1 MSFAS
6 PRRRSSRTTALHL
19 PPNFLARGVET
30 LRRADV
36 LLRLGALT
44 TTAVLLWAVTGMG
57 VPPFAFRTG
66 DVPSRKIISRVDF
79 SLPDDVE
86 TEKRRQEARR
96 LAEAVYE
103 NNVRL
108 LEEIRQ
114 ELTNKVSQLAQAE
127 SFDKVNQKL
136 WTEFSPPLM

>member
-1 MSFAS
+1 MSFGS
-6 PRRRSSRTTALHL
+6 PRRRTSRTMSFSL
-19 PPNFLARGVET
+19 PPNFFARAWEA
-30 LRRADV
+30 LRRPDV
-36 LLRLGALT
+36 LVRLGTLV
-44 TTAVLLWAVTGMG
+44 TTAVLLWMLTGMG

-66 DVPSRKIISRVDF
+66 DVPRRKSIARVDF
-79 SLPDDVE
+79 QQLDEAE

-114 ELTNKVSQLAQAE
+114 ELTNKVSQLA
-127 SFDKVNQKL
+127 
-136 WTEFSPPLM
+136 